1 VVYVAYVAPSSS
13 SIPLSPLKF
22 TLEDNPQGYSA
33 SLMQGGEKEKDRVHP
48 MKNPRM
54 IVASILALALVALA
68 ALGAITMSSSDTPQT
83 SASSAAAG
91 SLPTVSANAGE
102 VPTVTAPTGTPPAE
116 LTTKDI
122 IVGTGAEV
130 LPTSTLTV
138 HYYLMTWSDGKVIES
153 SWVGQPATFALAQV
167 VEGWQKGLP
176 GAKVG
181 GRRLL
186 VLPPEMGYGAAGA
199 GPIGPNET
207 LIFVVDILGVS

>member
-1 VVYVAYVAPSSS
+1 MK
-13 SIPLSPLKF
+13 SPRL
-22 TLEDNPQGYSA
+22 
-33 SLMQGGEKEKDRVHP
+33 
-48 MKNPRM
+48 
-54 IVASILALALVALA
+54 IVAAVLALALVALA
-68 ALGAITMSSSDTPQT
+68 ALGAIDMNSNESPAGSAT
-83 SASSAAAG
+83 SAGSTG

-102 VPTVTAPTGTPPAE
+102 VPTVSAPTGAAPAE
-116 LTTKDI
+116 LTTQDI

-138 HYYLMTWSDGKVIES
+138 HYYLMTWSNGKVIES

-207 LIFVVDILGVS
+207 LIFVVDIIGVS

>member
-1 VVYVAYVAPSSS
+1 
-13 SIPLSPLKF
+13 
-22 TLEDNPQGYSA
+22 
-33 SLMQGGEKEKDRVHP
+33 
-48 MKNPRM
+48 MKNPR
-54 IVASILALALVALA
+54 IAIASILALALVALA
-68 ALGAITMSSSDTPQT
+68 SLGVLGMNSSDTPSNSQ
-83 SASSAAAG
+83 SASSADG
-91 SLPTVSANAGE
+91 SLPTVTANAGE
-102 VPTVTAPTGTPPAE
+102 VPQVGAPTGTPPSQ
-116 LTTKDI
+116 LTTKEI

-138 HYYLMTWSDGKVIES
+138 HYYLMAWSTGKVIES
-153 SWVGQPATFALAQV
+153 SWAGQPATFPLAQV

-186 VLPPEMGYGAAGA
+186 VLPPEMGYGAAGS

>member
-1 VVYVAYVAPSSS
+1 
-13 SIPLSPLKF
+13 
-22 TLEDNPQGYSA
+22 
-33 SLMQGGEKEKDRVHP
+33 MQRGEKEKDRVAL
-48 MKNPRM
+48 MKKTRLILASI
-54 IVASILALALVALA
+54 IVAGLVAVIV
-68 ALGAITMSSSDTPQT
+68 LGGLSMNSSDTP
-83 SASSAAAG
+83 ASTG
-91 SLPTVSANAGE
+91 SLPTVTANAGE
-102 VPTVTAPTGTPPAE
+102 VPQVSKPSGTPPAE

-153 SWVGQPATFALAQV
+153 SWVGQPATFPLAQV

-186 VLPPEMGYGAAGA
+186 VLPPSMGYGAAGA

-207 LIFVVDILGVS
+207 LIFVVDIIGVS

>member
-1 VVYVAYVAPSSS
+1 MK
-13 SIPLSPLKF
+13 SPR
-22 TLEDNPQGYSA
+22 T
-33 SLMQGGEKEKDRVHP
+33 
-48 MKNPRM
+48 

-68 ALGAITMSSSDTPQT
+68 ALGAINMNSSDSTTP
-83 SASSAAAG
+83 SATDSSPVSG
-91 SLPTVSANAGE
+91 SLPNVSANAGE
-102 VPTVTAPTGTPPAE
+102 VPTVSAPTGAAPTE

-138 HYYLMTWSDGKVIES
+138 HYYLMSWSNGKVIES
-153 SWVGQPATFALAQV
+153 SWVGQPATFPLAQV

>member
-1 VVYVAYVAPSSS
+1 
-13 SIPLSPLKF
+13 
-22 TLEDNPQGYSA
+22 
-33 SLMQGGEKEKDRVHP
+33 MQGRQKKKDRVQP
-48 MKNPRM
+48 MKSPRT

-68 ALGAITMSSSDTPQT
+68 ALGAIEMSSNETPSTT
-83 SASSAAAG
+83 STASTG
-91 SLPTVSANAGE
+91 SVGNLPTVSANAGE
-102 VPTVTAPTGTPPAE
+102 VPTVSAPTGAAPTE
-116 LTTKDI
+116 LTTQDI

-138 HYYLMTWSDGKVIES
+138 HYYLMTWSNGKVIES

-186 VLPPEMGYGAAGA
+186 VLPPELGYGAAGA

>member
-1 VVYVAYVAPSSS
+1 MK
-13 SIPLSPLKF
+13 SPR
-22 TLEDNPQGYSA
+22 T
-33 SLMQGGEKEKDRVHP
+33 
-48 MKNPRM
+48 

-68 ALGAITMSSSDTPQT
+68 TLGAINMNSSDSTTP
-83 SASSAAAG
+83 SATDSSTVSG

-102 VPTVTAPTGTPPAE
+102 VPTVSAPTGAAPTE

-138 HYYLMTWSDGKVIES
+138 HYYLMTWSNGKVIES
-153 SWVGQPATFALAQV
+153 SWVGQPATFPLAQV

>member
-1 VVYVAYVAPSSS
+1 
-13 SIPLSPLKF
+13 
-22 TLEDNPQGYSA
+22 
-33 SLMQGGEKEKDRVHP
+33 MQRGEKEKDRVRA
-48 MKNPRM
+48 MKKTRH
-54 IVASILALALVALA
+54 ILAVAIVLGLVAVIV
-68 ALGAITMSSSDTPQT
+68 LGGLSMNSSDT
-83 SASSAAAG
+83 SSSAG
-91 SLPTVSANAGE
+91 SLPTVTANAGE
-102 VPTVTAPTGTPPAE
+102 VPQVSKPTGTPPAE

-138 HYYLMTWSDGKVIES
+138 HYYLMSWSDGKVIES
-153 SWVGQPATFALAQV
+153 SWVGQPATFPLAQV

-186 VLPPEMGYGAAGA
+186 VLPPSMGYGAAGA